1 MGQYIVLVE
10 GQLETDD
17 EIYGPGYYEMTQK
30 RVKIRGQARVFYSN
44 SSFEEE
50 HSENRTIGEL
60 MIKSNRIRMSSQKRS
75 TLVGGS
81 GDMGGAFTRMLF
93 TRD

>member
-1 MGQYIVLVE
+1 M
-10 GQLETDD
+10 
-17 EIYGPGYYEMTQK
+17 GPGYYEMTQK
-30 RVKIRGQARVFYSN
+30 TVKIKGQAKVFYSN

-50 HSENRTIGEL
+50 QSENRTIADL
-60 MIKSNRIRMSSQKRS
+60 IIKSNRVRISSQKRS
-75 TLVGGS
+75 TLVGG